1 MNNGTIR
8 SLEFDRIVEAV
19 RSFALTPLGATGLA
33 ALRPLAEPHSVQ
45 TALVATSECVRYLES
60 NPPLALQ
67 APSDLERALTALA
80 VEAQALDPAH
90 LLGIADFLTS
100 LGTVR
105 RGVAKAEGGPY
116 PALRT
121 ILDGCLPFD
130 QEVKQIRTAIDP
142 REGVVDDASRDL
154 KAIRDRLRRQRSRLR
169 GTLDS
174 YLRGTETA
182 KYLQEQVVTERNG
195 RYVLVVKS
203 EHRNAI
209 PGIVHGSSGSGAS
222 LFLEPLSTV
231 EINNDIV
238 ALEHDEHREVH
249 RILLSLANLLR
260 QRALDLRTTLTA
272 ATEID
277 VVQARATFSQLV
289 DGVEPDL
296 STDAGLTFIQA
307 RHPLLIPAVRQR
319 LGAVGNTHRPQPIP
333 NDIHLPA
340 SSPALVVTGPNT
352 GGKTVALKT
361 AGLLTLMVQAG
372 LLIPVAAGSRTTVF
386 RTVFADIGDE
396 QSIASNLSTFSA
408 HIANIV
414 ATERRLS
421 LPALVLLDEI
431 GAGTDPLEGGVLG
444 AAVVDHFRQRG
455 ALVMVTTHNDALTSY
470 ASTTPGV
477 RCAGFGFDPETFAP
491 SYRLAYDTP
500 GRSLALEIAARLGMA
515 QSIIDAARRRRG
527 EREAQ
532 LADHLA
538 KIDDDRRRLETDRQK
553 LADDHQLLSA
563 ERDQFAADQRSIDEL
578 KAMMRERLSTGI
590 DEQVRTARLAIDS
603 VVEELKTNAAALEQT
618 VAARTKAGRIGL
630 STGDLGTLKSEARTA
645 VDSIARRAASVD
657 TGPEIDASPV
667 PNSPATNRPD
677 LQPLVP
683 PTAGSRVTVGALGL
697 EGHLLSV
704 HGEQAEVDLR
714 GKRLH
719 ISLHELR
726 VAGGSADGDRNGS
739 GGPGKVT
746 VKAERHD
753 GPLPDL
759 NVIGYTVDEAR
770 ARVDKYLDRALIQ
783 EQRHVRIIHG
793 HGTGRLRRSIGELLD
808 QHPHVERSKPAPPEQ
823 GGSGVTVVE
832 LKE

>member
-1 MNNGTIR
+1 MNDGTLR

-19 RSFALTPLGATGLA
+19 RSFALTPLGATRLA
-33 ALRPLAEPHSVQ
+33 ALRPLAEPRSVQ

-67 APSDLERALTALA
+67 APSDVERALTALA
-80 VEAQALDPAH
+80 VEAQALEPAH

-105 RGVAKAEGGPY
+105 RGVAKAAGGPY

-121 ILDGCLPFD
+121 ILDGCLSFD
-130 QEVKQIRTAIDP
+130 REVKQIRTAIDP
-142 REGVVDDASRDL
+142 TDGVVDHASNDL
-154 KAIRDRLRRQRSRLR
+154 KVIRDRLRRQRSRLR

-174 YLRGTETA
+174 YLRGTDTA

-195 RYVLVVKS
+195 RYVLVVRS

-272 ATEID
+272 ATDID
-277 VVQARATFSQLV
+277 VVQARATFSRLV

-307 RHPLLIPAVRQR
+307 RHPLLIPAVCQR
-319 LGAVGNTHRPQPIP
+319 LGAVGNTNRPQPVP

-340 SSPALVVTGPNT
+340 SSPALIVTGPNT

-361 AGLLTLMVQAG
+361 AGLLALMVQAG
-372 LLIPVAAGSRTTVF
+372 ILIPVAAGSRTAVF

-414 ATERRLS
+414 AVERRLS

-444 AAVVDHFRQRG
+444 AAIVDHFKQRG
-455 ALVMVTTHNDALTSY
+455 SLVMVTTHNDALTSY
-470 ASTTPGV
+470 ASTTAGV

-491 SYRLAYDTP
+491 SYLLTYDTP

-515 QSIIDAARRRRG
+515 QSIVDAARRQRG

-538 KIDDDRRRLETDRQK
+538 KIDDDLRRLETDRQQ
-553 LADDHQLLSA
+553 LIDDQRLLSA
-563 ERDQFAADQRSIDEL
+563 ERDQLAADQRSIDEL
-578 KAMMRERLSTGI
+578 RATMRERLSTGI
-590 DEQVRTARLAIDS
+590 DEQVRTARIAIDTLL
-603 VVEELKTNAAALEQT
+603 EELRTKAAALEQT
-618 VAARTKAGRIGL
+618 VAARTKAGQTGL
-630 STGDLGTLKSEARTA
+630 STGDLGTLKSEARAA
-645 VDSIARRAASVD
+645 VDNIARRAASVGA
-657 TGPEIDASPV
+657 GPDAGASPA
-667 PNSPATNRPD
+667 PHSPATNRLD
-677 LQPLVP
+677 GHAVVP
-683 PTAGSRVTVGALGL
+683 PTIGSRVTVSALGL
-697 EGHLLSV
+697 EGHLLSI
-704 HGEQAEVDLR
+704 HGQQAEVDLR
-714 GKRLH
+714 GKRLRV
-719 ISLHELR
+719 SLHELR
-726 VAGGSADGDRNGS
+726 AVGGGGDGDQGDFS
-739 GGPGKVT
+739 KPGKVT
-746 VKAERHD
+746 VRAETHD

-759 NVIGYTVDEAR
+759 NVIGCTVDEAR
-770 ARVDKYLDRALIQ
+770 ARVDKHLDRALLQ

-793 HGTGRLRRSIGELLD
+793 HGTGRLRRSIGELLE
-808 QHPHVERSKPAPPEQ
+808 QHPHVAKSEQAAPEQ
-823 GGSGVTVVE
+823 GGLGVTVVE